1 MDRRGA
7 PVPACVSLPHQA
19 RAKIVANTNCGPI
32 NNGNYKPWP
41 MSGAGYTFNDSP
53 FYDVIDF
60 SHALIG
66 SRSIRAITRCEF
78 SRFWVDWREQIIQS
92 LIPIRLR
99 EIKHIYI
106 TKRFDRVFPAKSFKS
121 KLSEVNSN

>member
-1 MDRRGA
+1 
-7 PVPACVSLPHQA
+7 
-19 RAKIVANTNCGPI
+19 
-32 NNGNYKPWP
+32 
-41 MSGAGYTFNDSP
+41 MSGAGYTFSDSP

-66 SRSIRAITRCEF
+66 SRSNRAITRCEF

-106 TKRFDRVFPAKSFKS
+106 TKRFDRVFPAKSFES

>member
-1 MDRRGA
+1 
-7 PVPACVSLPHQA
+7 
-19 RAKIVANTNCGPI
+19 
-32 NNGNYKPWP
+32 

-66 SRSIRAITRCEF
+66 SRSNRAITRCEF

-106 TKRFDRVFPAKSFKS
+106 TKCFERVFHAKSIKNKFKS
-121 KLSEVNSN
+121 LISQTLLISN